1 MPIVNRLLDA
11 FFRTLDAVDMA
22 RERLDRA
29 LGRAPKPEPWAQEW
43 APSAPVSSPQPARKP
58 ATVIPLR
65 EVPLAPAPAK
75 ADKPGTDKTGKA
87 KGKSAPKR
95 IRTASSKAKPAAR
108 AASAGSGIKSASR
121 KGSVDRKGA
130 DFDSPRARAIVDRLN
145 AERTSVV
152 SADAAHEGKKVLA
165 RVLWALGAA
174 EKAGSELGLTAAD
187 ASALLSM
194 AAGLDVFAT
203 NIARACRDESELIE
217 ESSPDGR
224 SKRYKLTT
232 AGRAAAGKLELRS
245 N

>member
-43 APSAPVSSPQPARKP
+43 SPGAPVSPPQPARKP

-65 EVPLAPAPAK
+65 EVPSSPAPAK
-75 ADKPGTDKTGKA
+75 ADKASADKA
-87 KGKSAPKR
+87 DRPKGKSATKK

-108 AASAGSGIKSASR
+108 GASTGSGLKSASR
-121 KGSVDRKGA
+121 KGSIDRKGT
-130 DFDSPRARAIVDRLN
+130 DFDSPRARAIVERLK
-145 AERTSVV
+145 AEGASVV
-152 SADAAHEGKKVLA
+152 TADADHEGKKVLA

-224 SKRYKLTT
+224 SKRYKLTA
-232 AGRAAAGKLELRS
+232 AGRAAASKLELRPV
-245 N
+245 